1 MCNNLNMVGD
11 NTSVKSIP
19 LDGKIDD
26 RRHVSKEPKPF
37 EDLPPEIQR
46 ILEDR
51 REDSKTKKTTLRM
64 MEGKY
69 VMSILCYINQMAPV
83 VKSDVYNN
91 ISRANN
97 MASKIDDL
105 ETLGLIRIYRTA
117 KTNTNVIVM
126 TPKGKKVADMIMLM
140 VNTIDRER
148 PDLD

>member
-1 MCNNLNMVGD
+1 MVD
-11 NTSVKSIP
+11 ESTVRKSIP

-26 RRHVSKEPKPF
+26 RDHVSKEPRSF
-37 EDLPPEIQR
+37 DVLPPEIQK

-51 REDSKTKKTTLRM
+51 KEDSKTKRTVLRT

-69 VMSILCYINQMAPV
+69 VMSILCYINSMSPV

-97 MASKIDDL
+97 MANKIKDL
-105 ETLGLIRIYRTA
+105 EELGLIRIYKTT
-117 KTNTNVIVM
+117 KTNTNVIVV
-126 TPKGKKVADMIMLM
+126 TPKGKKVANQIMLM
-140 VNTIDRER
+140 VNTIETES

>member
-1 MCNNLNMVGD
+1 MVGG

-26 RRHVSKEPKPF
+26 RHHVSKEPKPF
-37 EDLPPEIQR
+37 EDLPPEIQK

-51 REDSKTKKTTLRM
+51 REDSKIKKTTLRM

-97 MASKIDDL
+97 MATKIDDL
-105 ETLGLIRIYRTA
+105 EELGLIRIYRTA

-126 TPKGKKVADMIMLM
+126 TAKGKKVADLIMLM